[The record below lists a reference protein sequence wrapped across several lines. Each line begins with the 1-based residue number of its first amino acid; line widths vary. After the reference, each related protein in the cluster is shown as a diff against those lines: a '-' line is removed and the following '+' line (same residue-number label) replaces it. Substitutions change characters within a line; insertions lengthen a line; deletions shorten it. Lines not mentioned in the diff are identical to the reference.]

1 MERLLDKMDTHAK
14 VYFTETIALE
24 KRLTLNQ
31 FYSETLK
38 ADYDAI
44 YRTEAEYNQVYK
56 NWLDAGFQILEQ
68 GLLPHLN
75 KEKEYSETD
84 RWYTIMER

>member
-1 MERLLDKMDTHAK
+1 MDKMDTHAK